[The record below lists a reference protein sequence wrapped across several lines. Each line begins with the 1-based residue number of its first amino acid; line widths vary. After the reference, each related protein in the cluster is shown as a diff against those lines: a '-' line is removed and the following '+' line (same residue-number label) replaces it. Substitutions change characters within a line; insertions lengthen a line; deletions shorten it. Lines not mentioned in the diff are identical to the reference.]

1 MTVRAKFLFDDDFAA
16 PAPAAAPAEPSVG
29 LEQHRVEVERA
40 DQAAFLRGVA
50 EGRRQAE
57 SDEAARLASAMQR
70 LGLQFA
76 EVAQHVDETSG
87 RVEADAAR
95 LAVATASK
103 LAAALVERH
112 PLVEIEALARSV
124 LGQLR
129 ATPHVVVRVED
140 GLVEAVKG
148 RLERIA
154 REAGFMG
161 TVIVLGEPDMIAGD
175 ARVEWAD
182 GGTERDSAAIA
193 RAIDEAVRRF
203 VSAASTEEARG

>member
-16 PAPAAAPAEPSVG
+16 TKPSAAPVEPSVG
-29 LEQHRVEVERA
+29 LDQHRADLQRA
-40 DQAAFLRGVA
+40 DEAAFLRGVA
-50 EGRRQAE
+50 EGRKQAE
-57 SDEAARLASAMQR
+57 ADEATRLASAMQR
-70 LGLQFA
+70 LGLQFSEAAQALEETTGRA
-76 EVAQHVDETSG
+76 EAGAV
-87 RVEADAAR
+87 R

-103 LAAALVERH
+103 LASALIERY
-112 PLVEIEALARSV
+112 PLVEVEALARSV

-140 GLVEAVKG
+140 SLVDAVKG

-154 REAGFMG
+154 KEAGFPG

-193 RAIDEAVRRF
+193 RAVDEAVRRF
-203 VSAASTEEARG
+203 VSAAASEEARG